1 MSKGREIFPN
11 VFGESSTK
19 TKAICK
25 ESFLGSQRLC
35 LNFCTIYLKL
45 ISMNSLLND
54 YLENTCEL
62 VLSRQAD
69 VRFFE
74 NWALN
79 SSTRTGPA
87 ALPFHMNLDSP
98 SLKSSNISVHHG
110 AFIYIQSLQCHAI
123 IIYILVLTYQNHTH
137 DLLRQHELLQVPSS
151 FELLDID

>member
-1 MSKGREIFPN
+1 MVLLQLARKRERKCQGREKFPN
-11 VFGESSTK
+11 VFEESSTR

-62 VLSRQAD
+62 VLNWQAD

-110 AFIYIQSLQCHAI
+110 AFIYISKASNAMPL
-123 IIYILVLTYQNHTH
+123 
-137 DLLRQHELLQVPSS
+137 S
-151 FELLDID
+151 FTFWF